1 MRICD
6 DRKCFIFNKKVSCP
20 PWCLWKQKL
29 GTGRSVRQVV
39 FSLIDVFS
47 VTVWDEVLLPKEG
60 ANCHLYY
67 YACQLRHFQ
76 LQQRFCNFKTFR
88 IGHAN
93 SSLCCSLTNNN
104 WSWFTLRPKAGAVHL
119 CSMCYVYFNVVP
131 LTTRF
136 TWNSQG
142 SVLGFNVCG
151 SVPRGDLM
159 ERTRLGATLK
169 SQPPPIWVTKPV

>member
-1 MRICD
+1 MTENVYILI
-6 DRKCFIFNKKVSCP
+6 RKWVVHLDACEKNI
-20 PWCLWKQKL
+20 WCLWKQKI

-47 VTVWDEVLLPKEG
+47 VTVWDEVLPLLLLKEN

-67 YACQLRHFQ
+67 YACQLSHFQ

-88 IGHAN
+88 ISHAN

-119 CSMCYVYFNVVP
+119 CRMCLCISMWS
-131 LTTRF
+131 L
-136 TWNSQG
+136 
-142 SVLGFNVCG
+142 
-151 SVPRGDLM
+151 
-159 ERTRLGATLK
+159 
-169 SQPPPIWVTKPV
+169 